1 MKKFFSIFM
10 ATALMLSF
18 AACDKKDKSSDD
30 PTTPPET
37 PTETGI
43 NITISSESGNVKY
56 NDQCSSQGWWQ
67 IQAENDKYYITLS
80 NLDPVDAAPGIYTAA
95 KLDPEYSFIEVLE
108 TEEQIDFTAGKITL
122 TQTAEKVTIVGALTG
137 SDKKEYNINL
147 SYTFPVKPDVKETVQ
162 VNIPEGS
169 ADGSYVSS
177 YGLWVLYGTT
187 TGQASGTYVEMYFN
201 ANEAGQL
208 TTELANAYLYL
219 DYEDEDP
226 VELYSAELVGLQQ
239 TADAYIFK
247 LELLA
252 LDGTLYQVT
261 FNLPISGEGG
271 DEAAPA
277 KAPAKKVFKVK
288 KSDRK

>member
-18 AACDKKDKSSDD
+18 AACDKKDKNE
-30 PTTPPET
+30 PTTPSEPQ

-43 NITISSESGNVKY
+43 NITISSESGKVKY

-80 NLDPVDAAPGIYTAA
+80 NLDLVDAAPGIYTAA
-95 KLDPEYSFIEVLE
+95 KLDPKYSYIAVLE
-108 TEEQIDFTAGKITL
+108 TEEKIDFTAGKITL

-147 SYTFPVKPDVKETVQ
+147 SYTFPVKPDVKQTVQ

-169 ADGSYVSS
+169 ADNSLVSS
-177 YGLWVLYGTT
+177 HGLWVLYGTT
-187 TGQASGTYVEMYFN
+187 TGQASGTYVEMYFK

-219 DYEDEDP
+219 DYDDEDP
-226 VELYSAELVGLQQ
+226 VELFSAELVGLQQ

-271 DEAAPA
+271 GAAAPA

>member
-1 MKKFFSIFM
+1 
-10 ATALMLSF
+10 
-18 AACDKKDKSSDD
+18 
-30 PTTPPET
+30 
-37 PTETGI
+37 
-43 NITISSESGNVKY
+43 VKY

-80 NLDPVDAAPGIYTAA
+80 NLDLVDAAPGIYTAA
-95 KLDPEYSFIEVLE
+95 KLDPKYSYIAALE
-108 TEEQIDFTAGKITL
+108 TEEKIDFTAGKITL

-147 SYTFPVKPDVKETVQ
+147 SYTFPVKPDVKQTVQ
-162 VNIPEGS
+162 VNIHEGS
-169 ADGSYVSS
+169 ADTSLVSS
-177 YGLWVLYGTT
+177 HGLWVLYGTT
-187 TGQASGTYVEMYFN
+187 TGQASGTYVEMYFK

-219 DYEDEDP
+219 DYDDEDP
-226 VELYSAELVGLQQ
+226 VELFSAELVGLQQ

-271 DEAAPA
+271 GAAAPA

>member
-18 AACDKKDKSSDD
+18 VACDKKDKSSDE
-30 PTTPPET
+30 PTTPGT

-80 NLDPVDAAPGIYTAA
+80 NLDLVDAAPGIYTAA
-95 KLDPEYSFIEVLE
+95 KLDPKYSFIEVLE
-108 TEEQIDFTAGKITL
+108 TEEDIDFTAGKITL
-122 TQTAEKVTIVGALTG
+122 TQTAEKVTVVGALTG

-147 SYTFPVKPDVKETVQ
+147 SYTFPVKPDVKQTVQ

-177 YGLWVLYGTT
+177 YGLWVLFGTT
-187 TGQASGTYVEMYFN
+187 TGQASGTYVEMYFK
-201 ANEAGQL
+201 ANTDGDL
-208 TTELANAYLYL
+208 TSELANAYLYL

-226 VELYSAELVGLQQ
+226 VELFSAELVGLQQ
-239 TADAYIFK
+239 TADAYVFK

-261 FNLPISGEGG
+261 FNLPIVVENG
-271 DEAAPA
+271 DAAAAPA